1 MDLTRR
7 FPRTQKIR
15 VSQQPAFRDWSTGK
29 NPRDRMVYL
38 LNRGLD
44 HEGQILEDQVDVAL
58 DDEADRQVTDVF
70 YCGVC

>member
-1 MDLTRR
+1 
-7 FPRTQKIR
+7 
-15 VSQQPAFRDWSTGK
+15 
-29 NPRDRMVYL
+29 MVYL